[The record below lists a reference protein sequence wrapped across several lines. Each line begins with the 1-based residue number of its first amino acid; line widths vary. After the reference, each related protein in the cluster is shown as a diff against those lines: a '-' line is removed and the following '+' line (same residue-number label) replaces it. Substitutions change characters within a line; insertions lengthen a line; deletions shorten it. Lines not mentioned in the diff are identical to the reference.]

1 MISFLCAEAQI
12 GTSIK
17 HIHAHFCD
25 IVSNQPSTPALFR
38 CSDAIMATI
47 KPSFLYGVRSGV
59 RGGIHFS
66 GEQSILYP
74 AGSGVA
80 RYEQLYVQYE
90 TLSRGSSGNKSV

>member
-1 MISFLCAEAQI
+1 
-12 GTSIK
+12 
-17 HIHAHFCD
+17 
-25 IVSNQPSTPALFR
+25 
-38 CSDAIMATI
+38 MATI

-80 RYEQLYVQYE
+80 RCTKIKKYNLCFLCKISFGTGVKCIAILYVCVYAD
-90 TLSRGSSGNKSV
+90 LAHV

>member
-1 MISFLCAEAQI
+1 
-12 GTSIK
+12 
-17 HIHAHFCD
+17 
-25 IVSNQPSTPALFR
+25 
-38 CSDAIMATI
+38 MATI

-80 RYEQLYVQYE
+80 RCTKIKKIKLV
-90 TLSRGSSGNKSV
+90 LFM

>member
-17 HIHAHFCD
+17 HTHAHFCD
-25 IVSNQPSTPALFR
+25 IVSDQPSILPHFR
-38 CSDAIMATI
+38 CSLPHSEDSMASI

-66 GEQSILYP
+66 GEQNILYP

-80 RYEQLYVQYE
+80 RYEQFITRLMWE
-90 TLSRGSSGNKSV
+90 